1 MKSCVARVGGN
12 IVGGNCHNAVNDDS
26 IAVRIVNCQQVNRFA
41 CAVLYLAVLR
51 NIGADCACRV
61 HSYRAVIDINFACN
75 AVNAVSYHIRSAG
88 AFLDQR
94 NNAVFD
100 IDFVACSVDAAAD
113 NCCARLAC
121 CVKNRVFYSDV
132 CAVCVLTAADC
143 CAKDAFCVDYTAVDG
158 NIVCFSVITAADAC
172 ALAAFCIDSAAVYDN
187 VACRF
192 VIIASDSRREGRTCR
207 IKSAAAAAADMTGFS
222 AVLAGYGERSAL
234 VTV

>member
-12 IVGGNCHNAVNDDS
+12 IVGSNCLNAVNDDF

-61 HSYRAVIDINFACN
+61 HSYRTVVDINFACN

-88 AFLDQR
+88 AFLNQR

-113 NCCARLAC
+113 NRCAGLAC
-121 CVKNRVFYSDV
+121 CVKGRVFYSDIF
-132 CAVCVLTAADC
+132 AVCVPTAADC
-143 CAKDAFCVDYTAVDG
+143 CAV
-158 NIVCFSVITAADAC
+158 IVCYGFYIGVRNCNARGAAFLTAADC
-172 ALAAFCIDSAAVYDN
+172 
-187 VACRF
+187 
-192 VIIASDSRREGRTCR
+192 SRAE
-207 IKSAAAAAADMTGFS
+207 AADCVDV
-222 AVLAGYGERSAL
+222 AA
-234 VTV
+234 